1 MSDKKSAEELFKD
14 YVPEIMTY
22 DPDIESGKTPI
33 APTTHLSEEER
44 LRDDLIRL
52 KAKEEA
58 DKIAEG
64 KSIEELLKNYVP
76 ETMYYDPK
84 VDGGDEHLIRDEL
97 LSEKER
103 LKDVIT
109 RLKQKNRGDR
119 KVRR

>member
-1 MSDKKSAEELFKD
+1 
-14 YVPEIMTY
+14 MT
-22 DPDIESGKTPI
+22 PLPKAGK
-33 APTTHLSEEER
+33 HLSEEER

-52 KAKEEA
+52 KTKEEA
-58 DKIAEG
+58 EKTAGE
-64 KSIEELLKNYVP
+64 KNIEELLKNYVP
-76 ETMYYDPK
+76 EVMYYDPK
-84 VDGGDEHLIRDEL
+84 VDGGDEHLIREEL